1 MTRNPAFIAALI
13 LAVAPLAAL
22 AETPEEKGLRIAQEA
37 DADQSGFGD
46 TQTTLTMVLRNRH
59 GEESVRHF
67 RTKTLEV
74 DDDGDK
80 SISIFDQPADIKG
93 TAVLTYSHKVGTDD
107 QWLYLPALARVKRI
121 SSKNKSG
128 SFVGSEFAYEDLS
141 SQEVE
146 KYTYEWLADEPCPGV
161 EAETCWLIERT
172 PVDENSGYTRALL
185 WMDQSE
191 YRAWKIDFYDRKNAL
206 MKTLT
211 FTDYREYEGRFWR
224 AHSLAMINHQTGKST
239 DLSLGDIAFGTG
251 LTARDFDQRALS
263 RAR

>member
-1 MTRNPAFIAALI
+1 MTRNTAFITALI
-13 LAVAPLAAL
+13 LALAPLAAL
-22 AETPEEKGLRIAQEA
+22 AETPAEKGLRIAEEA

-46 TQTTLTMVLRNRH
+46 TETTLTMVLRNRH

-172 PVDENSGYTRALL
+172 PVELADERIRLFGQHALL
-185 WMDQSE
+185 GEFGLVHAGQVAKFDLLAPTSQGFGETAADQ
-191 YRAWKIDFYDRKNAL
+191 
-206 MKTLT
+206 
-211 FTDYREYEGRFWR
+211 G
-224 AHSLAMINHQTGKST
+224 HQVVGHAPAGEIEPSRQFR
-239 DLSLGDIAFGTG
+239 SRQSG
-251 LTARDFDQRALS
+251 LCGQR
-263 RAR
+263 